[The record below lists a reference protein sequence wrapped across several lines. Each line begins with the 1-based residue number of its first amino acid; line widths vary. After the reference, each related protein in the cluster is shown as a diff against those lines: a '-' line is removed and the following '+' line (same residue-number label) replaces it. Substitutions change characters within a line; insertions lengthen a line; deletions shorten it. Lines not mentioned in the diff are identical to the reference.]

1 MSFVTQKDYNE
12 LSKHGIDFKNFQPIF
27 LKELKLILLELW
39 SKEYHKDLENLE
51 NKTLEDFNKIINYP
65 SYGGYAILEDTFTN
79 VDEITFK
86 IMSDTSKNIFGYFYG
101 INFH

>member
-1 MSFVTQKDYNE
+1 MSCITQKDYDE
-12 LSKHGIDFKNFQPIF
+12 LSKHGVDLKSFLPIF

-39 SKEYHKDLENLE
+39 SKEYYKDLENLE

-79 VDEITFK
+79 VDDKTMN
-86 IMSDTSKNIFGYFYG
+86 IMSDTSKSLFGYFYG
-101 INFH
+101 IHFH